1 MEEKYSELACQ
12 FREKANEH
20 MFLLAKYSNITG
32 KDLWGCICSAMDWID
47 VGVQYIEKFQ
57 PSGRHGLQNCI
68 EIYSFITAIDITYE
82 AIISLFW
89 VLQKNGE
96 DGTRGRTPF
105 YQKKGCFSAIANT
118 SITDDRFFKE
128 IRACCGA
135 HPTDLE
141 TLISDDEAGK
151 KQYRFASWTY
161 VENNESFNVTLYPEN
176 ATGKMITVKI
186 FYSELIEYFEQRFCY
201 LNTLIDRIDEL
212 YAKFKKEKASEP
224 IPKSSDPLEW
234 LRILKAANTQRL
246 NNEYYNEIINQ
257 FICFL
262 NTDFESKANEPLIE
276 NYKSKLVSEIET
288 LYHNIQHLDYGDMLL
303 DKLLNPPALR
313 VDWFGYEFAALSGQ
327 VLSSIYKPYNREVV
341 TEPLKGIVCF
351 DNVHTDRE
359 LYWLIVIALNIKEE
373 SKHTASPKSGNP
385 KRLQYDK

>member
-1 MEEKYSELACQ
+1 MEEKYSELAYR

-20 MFLLAKYSNITG
+20 MFLQAKYSNIAG
-32 KDLWGCICSAMDWID
+32 KDLWSCICSAMDWID

-96 DGTRGRTPF
+96 DGARGRTPF
-105 YQKKGCFSAIANT
+105 YQKKGCFSAVANT

-128 IRACCGA
+128 LRACCGA

-141 TLISDDEAGK
+141 TLISDDEAGE

-161 VENNESFNVTLYPEN
+161 IENSASFNVMLYPEN
-176 ATGKMITVKI
+176 ATGKTITIKV
-186 FYSELIEYFEQRFCY
+186 FYSELIEYFEQRFSY
-201 LNTLIDRIDEL
+201 LHTLMERIDAL
-212 YAKFKKEKASEP
+212 YAEFKAEKANEP
-224 IPKSSDPLEW
+224 IPKSNDPLEQ
-234 LRILKAANTQRL
+234 LRILKAANIQRL
-246 NNEYYNEIINQ
+246 NNEYYNEIIDQ

-262 NTDFESKANEPLIE
+262 NTDFESKANETLIE
-276 NYKSKLVSEIET
+276 NYRAKLVSEIEA
-288 LYHNIQHLDYGDMLL
+288 LYYSIQHLDYGYMPL

-313 VDWFGYEFAALSGQ
+313 VVWFGYEFAALSGQ
-327 VLSSIYKPYNREVV
+327 VLSGIYKPYNREVL
-341 TEPLKGIVCF
+341 TEPLKDIVYF
-351 DNVHTDRE
+351 DNVHTGRE
-359 LYWLIVIALNIKEE
+359 LYCLIVIALNIKEE
-373 SKHTASPKSGNP
+373 N
-385 KRLQYDK
+385 LI

>member
-1 MEEKYSELACQ
+1 MKEKYSELACR

-20 MFLLAKYSNITG
+20 MFLLAKYSNIAG
-32 KDLWGCICSAMDWID
+32 KDLWSCICSAMDWID
-47 VGVQYIEKFQ
+47 VGVQYIEEFQ

-68 EIYSFITAIDITYE
+68 EIYSFITAIDIIYE

-96 DGTRGRTPF
+96 DGARGRTPF
-105 YQKKGCFSAIANT
+105 YQKKGCFSAVANT

-128 IRACCGA
+128 LRACCGA

-161 VENNESFNVTLYPEN
+161 IENSKSFNVMLYPEST
-176 ATGKMITVKI
+176 TGKTITIKV
-186 FYSELIEYFEQRFCY
+186 FYSELIEYFEQRFSY
-201 LNTLIDRIDEL
+201 LNTLMERIDAL
-212 YAKFKKEKASEP
+212 YAGFKAEKANEP
-224 IPKSSDPLEW
+224 IPKSSDPLEQ
-234 LRILKAANTQRL
+234 LRTLKTANIQRL
-246 NNEYYNEIINQ
+246 NNEYYDEIIDQ

-262 NTDFESKANEPLIE
+262 NTDFESKANEALIE
-276 NYKSKLVSEIET
+276 NYRAKLVSEIET
-288 LYHNIQHLDYGDMLL
+288 LYHNIQQLDYRDMPL

-313 VDWFGYEFAALSGQ
+313 VDWFGYEFAALFEQVISG
-327 VLSSIYKPYNREVV
+327 IYKPCNRKVL
-341 TEPLKGIVCF
+341 TEPLKDIVCF
-351 DNVHTDRE
+351 DAVQTDRE

-373 SKHTASPKSGNP
+373 NKH
-385 KRLQYDK
+385 